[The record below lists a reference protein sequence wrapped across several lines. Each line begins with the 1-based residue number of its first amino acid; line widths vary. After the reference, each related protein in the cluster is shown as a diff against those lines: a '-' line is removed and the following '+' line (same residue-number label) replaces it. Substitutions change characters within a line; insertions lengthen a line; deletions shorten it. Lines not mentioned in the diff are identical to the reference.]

1 VNGLR
6 QSDNDEQTAAEQ
18 HASSGKRSGDRSKA
32 KPKNLGDAFE
42 KVKHKVREQNYNAL
56 KAEVKR
62 LKQQVASK
70 KRKAEDSE
78 EEHASPVGKDNHKSQ
93 DKDAQGAKSTQ
104 HGTPQGPVY
113 VPGWPFPGHGHYP
126 AGVHPGQPHPAH
138 MQWPA
143 PMQWPAHMNDNNQT
157 MREMMNQEQM
167 QHQVKVQVRR
177 AKQAMEEVA
186 EEEEQHRY
194 RMAGF
199 MSMMGNPSSAPPSNK
214 PAE

>member
-1 VNGLR
+1 LR

-32 KPKNLGDAFE
+32 EPKNLGDAFE
-42 KVKHKVREQNYNAL
+42 KAQHKVREQNTAL
-56 KAEVKR
+56 KAEIKR
-62 LKQQVASK
+62 LKEQAHSR
-70 KRKAEDSE
+70 KRKAEDSD
-78 EEHASPVGKDNHKSQ
+78 EEHAYSVGQDNHKSQ
-93 DKDAQGAKSTQ
+93 DKDTQGTKSTQ

-143 PMQWPAHMNDNNQT
+143 PMQWPAQMNDNNQR
-157 MREMMNQEQM
+157 MQELVNQEEV

-177 AKQAMEEVA
+177 AKQVMEEVA
-186 EEEEQHRY
+186 EEEEQHRN
-194 RMAGF
+194 RIAALK
-199 MSMMGNPSSAPPSNK
+199 SMMSHPSSAPPSNQ